1 MSKKII
7 EGRWDCSSCDTKGI
21 LGRYRECPNCGKPRG
36 EDVKFYLPDKKDYVP
51 EEQAEKINRNPNW
64 LCEFCGS
71 YNSDDLDRCKSC
83 GAERGSKNYFDVQ
96 KEQEEKKEQKYK
108 DEKVKVTE
116 DKSYQK
122 SSESKMST
130 ASKMVEKEKT
140 LGKMK
145 RPFIA
150 VMVALISIIFIFGMV
165 HIFSPKEAS
174 MKITGFSWE
183 RSIEVEQYKTFHKS
197 DWSVPDGARVTSQ
210 RREIHHYDQV
220 LDHYETKTRQ
230 VTKSRI
236 SHYETRTS
244 TRDLGNGYFEENT
257 YQEPVYETYYD
268 TETYQDPVYRDEP
281 VYRTK
286 YYYDIDRWVYERS
299 ITSSGN
305 NQKPYWGKEDLKTK
319 ERVSGKNE
327 KYMVNGITNEKNA
340 RDRTVKV
347 DFAKWKGM
355 KIGQTIRIKI
365 YVGGITKFIE

>member
-1 MSKKII
+1 M
-7 EGRWDCSSCDTKGI
+7 
-21 LGRYRECPNCGKPRG
+21 
-36 EDVKFYLPDKKDYVP
+36 
-51 EEQAEKINRNPNW
+51 
-64 LCEFCGS
+64 
-71 YNSDDLDRCKSC
+71 
-83 GAERGSKNYFDVQ
+83 
-96 KEQEEKKEQKYK
+96 
-108 DEKVKVTE
+108 
-116 DKSYQK
+116 
-122 SSESKMST
+122 
-130 ASKMVEKEKT
+130 
-140 LGKMK
+140 
-145 RPFIA
+145 
-150 VMVALISIIFIFGMV
+150 
-165 HIFSPKEAS
+165 H
-174 MKITGFSWE
+174 
-183 RSIEVEQYKTFHKS
+183 KTFHES

-230 VTKSRI
+230 VAKSRI

-268 TETYQDPVYRDEP
+268 IETYQDPVYRDEP

-355 KIGQTIRIKI
+355 KIGQTIKIKI